1 MYPIK
6 YEVRNSIFEVLK
18 CLDGAALISIM
29 FLHVNRRPNLHA
41 ETQNIELCGEI
52 LLEEFA
58 CNVMTASVH
67 SDQG

>member
-1 MYPIK
+1 M
-6 YEVRNSIFEVLK
+6 SIGVQ
-18 CLDGAALISIM
+18 
-29 FLHVNRRPNLHA
+29 NLHA
-41 ETQNIELCGEI
+41 ETQIIELCGEI

>member
-1 MYPIK
+1 MSRRSC
-6 YEVRNSIFEVLK
+6 VDLDHVLA
-18 CLDGAALISIM
+18 CQS
-29 FLHVNRRPNLHA
+29 VQNLHA
-41 ETQNIELCGEI
+41 ETQIIELCGEI